1 MHAPSGSR
9 RSSALLV
16 LALLLSACPGRSAA
30 PVPSPSVSSG
40 APSRGVARVAFP
52 DEPATLNPLTQ
63 TGLAAET
70 RTFLPLLAP
79 RIVAGGSGPG
89 IVRATFEQGSN
100 DLTVEPGSTWSDGT
114 AITGRD
120 VERTWK
126 LVRASGLPFEGL
138 EAITSVRMDG
148 DRVRITPPTAMPRL
162 LQDGFHLL
170 PPDFSASAYETSW
183 PTSGGPFTLDAWTSG
198 LQMSFVANPTSPGG
212 VPRLAGLNVSFV
224 TDPDAALALFRRNEI
239 DVLSRYGAPGWHERL
254 TTAGAKVSP
263 PGDGAAVALVLRAP
277 ATSAARTRMLARIDL
292 ARINAVLVQGEAA
305 YGCDAEP
312 ERPPCDRN
320 IAVGAP
326 GPEVGTLTLAY
337 SWSDP
342 LAHRIATALREMLGP
357 VRLQHRSAEDLWRN
371 LDDIDLALLT
381 GLGRDDLTAFA
392 AAGKGPDPKVHTLFV
407 ARGSLAARLVLP
419 APGTHGPFDGAGTWP
434 SEIAPA

>member
-9 RSSALLV
+9 RSSGLLV

-30 PVPSPSVSSG
+30 PVPSPSVPSG

-52 DEPATLNPLTQ
+52 DEPATLDPLTQ

-70 RTFLPLLAP
+70 RAFLPLLTP
-79 RIVAGGSGPG
+79 RIVVGGSGPG
-89 IVRATFEQGSN
+89 IVRATLEQGSN
-100 DLTVEPGSTWSDGT
+100 DLTVEPGSSWSDGT

-126 LVRASGLPFEGL
+126 LVRASSLPFEGF
-138 EAITSVRMDG
+138 EAITSMRVDG
-148 DRVRITPPTAMPRL
+148 DRVRVAPATATRL
-162 LQDGFHLL
+162 FRDGFHVL
-170 PPDFSASAYETSW
+170 PPDFSPSAYATSW
-183 PTSGGPFTLDAWTSG
+183 PTSGGPFMLAIWTRGS
-198 LQMSFVANPTSPGG
+198 QMSFVTNPSSPGSG
-212 VPRLAGLNVSFV
+212 PLLAGLDVSFV

-277 ATSAARTRMLARIDL
+277 ATSAARVRMLARIDL
-292 ARINAVLVQGEAA
+292 ARINAVLVQGEAV

-320 IAVGAP
+320 VAVGAP

-337 SWSDP
+337 SSSDP

-357 VRLQHRSAEDLWRN
+357 VRLQHRSAEDLWSN
-371 LDDIDLALLT
+371 LEDIDLALLT
-381 GLGRDDLTAFA
+381 GLGRDDLTAFT

-419 APGTHGPFDGAGTWP
+419 APGTYGPFDGAGTWP
-434 SEIAPA
+434 SEIAPT